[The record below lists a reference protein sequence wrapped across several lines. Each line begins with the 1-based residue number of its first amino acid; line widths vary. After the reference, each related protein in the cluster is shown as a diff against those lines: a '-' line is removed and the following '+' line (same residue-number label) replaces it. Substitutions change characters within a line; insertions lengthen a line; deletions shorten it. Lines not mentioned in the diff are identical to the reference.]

1 MELQGDIMNIPV
13 NRDKMF
19 NAIYESLSRDGGHD
33 MCELAYKLGHRDA
46 RHGASELAIAHAA
59 RIRAE
64 ARAEAIEECIDY
76 LADRDLIG
84 HDGAWAQSIRS
95 NLLSGP
101 KEE

>member
-1 MELQGDIMNIPV
+1 MNDLYWCGEGCGFVDKDHRCEQWCHIYRIPG
-13 NRDKMF
+13 
-19 NAIYESLSRDGGHD
+19 E
-33 MCELAYKLGHRDA
+33 A
-46 RHGASELAIAHAA
+46 RA
-59 RIRAE
+59 RICAE

-95 NLLSGP
+95 NLLNEP